1 MPPKN
6 AADVI
11 REAASTG
18 ASVVGI
24 RHLLKCSYEVFNR
37 WLKEFP
43 ELQEALD
50 QGREAERRTLHNV
63 LFETAV
69 HGEGRDKIIAAMFL
83 LKARHGYIEGE
94 QPQQASRVQINFA
107 IPGARPYDPS
117 MVIENGT
124 DDPVKRL
131 PNPGTSRA

>member
-6 AADVI
+6 AAEII

-24 RHLLKCSYEVFNR
+24 RHLLKCSYEVFSR

-63 LFETAV
+63 LYRTATE
-69 HGEGRDKIIAAMFL
+69 GEGRDSIIAAMFL
-83 LKARHGYIEGE
+83 LKARHGYVEGE
-94 QPQQASRVQINFA
+94 QPQQGNRVQINFQL
-107 IPGARPYDPS
+107 PGAKPLETVE
-117 MVIENGT
+117 VIDG
-124 DDPVKRL
+124 DAKPL
-131 PNPGTSRA
+131 PAIAAGVARRS